1 MSYHPYC
8 GLLPRFICTPS
19 TVRKKM
25 KFFFLILSSGGG
37 AKRAKNLRWPHKLK
51 TKRTRLHILS
61 SSLMFRRCLTDFFCL
76 YLGSGRTPKT
86 FSEKF
91 ISLYSRSW
99 LESVGGGSDVYTS
112 ATHPDFRSSDNSSG
126 GSRCDCGNGQMLE
139 AQFSQP
145 IWLRI
150 VILWL
155 FYVPVCRPLEIS
167 L

>member
-1 MSYHPYC
+1 MAC
-8 GLLPRFICTPS
+8 CRGLYAPPVQCAKKPKKCFDCFIFRRRWSWGERLQC
-19 TVRKKM
+19 
-25 KFFFLILSSGGG
+25 
-37 AKRAKNLRWPHKLK
+37 AKNVGRRPHKLK
-51 TKRTRLHILS
+51 AKRTLLHLLS
-61 SSLMFRRCLTDFFCL
+61 SSLMFWRCLTGL

-91 ISLYSRSW
+91 ISVYSRSW
-99 LESVGGGSDVYTS
+99 LESVGAEVTLYVT
-112 ATHPDFRSSDNSSG
+112 THPDFRSSDDSSG

-150 VILWL
+150 VIVWL
-155 FYVPVCRPLEIS
+155 FYVPVCRPLEFS